1 MKVRSPNLH
10 DEGHLRA
17 HYPLPDKLRVHDHEA
32 MDGDAVWQHALGR
45 GADSHAV
52 RGLHQLSTRRGIRGG
67 GRPGRAAINMCC
79 SGKKKRRLSMVRR

>member
-45 GADSHAV
+45 GADSQAV
-52 RGLHQLSTRRGIRGG
+52 REVCTSSPPVEESAGEVGLAEQPSTCAVLER
-67 GRPGRAAINMCC
+67 
-79 SGKKKRRLSMVRR
+79 KKGDYPW